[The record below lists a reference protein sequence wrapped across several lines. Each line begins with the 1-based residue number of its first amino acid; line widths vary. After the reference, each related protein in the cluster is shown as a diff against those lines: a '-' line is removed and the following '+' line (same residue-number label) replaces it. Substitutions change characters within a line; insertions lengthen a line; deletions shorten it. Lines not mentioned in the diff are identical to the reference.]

1 MTESSKLW
9 GVAKTRTTPYHP
21 HANGMMER
29 NNKDLG
35 DSLRAQLL
43 EKRQE
48 EWDLLLPQWMRAYR
62 GASHTLQE
70 RQPTCWCW
78 VGNYVYQ
85 INYNINPPLDK
96 FGPQHEFVIH
106 MRVRLE
112 HADEVLR
119 QQQLE
124 IKQDHHEEPPLFVP
138 GNIVWLQNK
147 RKKWGDNNKL
157 QQKFAEPY
165 QVLEAYSNHT

>member
-1 MTESSKLW
+1 MDHFTRWQDSLAIPDETDQLVASILDEQVFCYIGVTEQIQFESQLMTESSKLW

-43 EKRQE
+43 GKRQE

-70 RQPTCWCW
+70 RQPTC
-78 VGNYVYQ
+78 
-85 INYNINPPLDK
+85 
-96 FGPQHEFVIH
+96 
-106 MRVRLE
+106 
-112 HADEVLR
+112 
-119 QQQLE
+119 
-124 IKQDHHEEPPLFVP
+124 
-138 GNIVWLQNK
+138 
-147 RKKWGDNNKL
+147 
-157 QQKFAEPY
+157 
-165 QVLEAYSNHT
+165 